1 MFSML
6 PNPINTKV
14 MRIKAMELAMNYLN
28 EHLENELDLIQ
39 VAAEIY
45 TFIQGETK

>member
-1 MFSML
+1 MNNITLDLSADQ
-6 PNPINTKV
+6 I

>member
-1 MFSML
+1 MSTDQIL
-6 PNPINTKV
+6 RV
-14 MRIKAMELAMNYLN
+14 KAMELAMHYLN